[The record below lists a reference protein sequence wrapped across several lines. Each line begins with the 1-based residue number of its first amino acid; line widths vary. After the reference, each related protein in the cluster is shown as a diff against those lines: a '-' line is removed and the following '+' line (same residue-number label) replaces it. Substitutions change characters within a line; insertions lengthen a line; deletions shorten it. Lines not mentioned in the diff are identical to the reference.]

1 MRSPAASWRD
11 ALGFRPMTV
20 RSCVIREAPFIGSP
34 LIESIPPQVQPALR
48 GNLKAA
54 SPFEASASIR
64 YRGYVEA
71 SRYRRRLPAGNL
83 QCLDSRIGHQ
93 PRNRRD
99 PVALVTHYP
108 LPHKPTARTGRPAAD
123 QQPAS
128 ASGTQPSQTATPPR
142 SPHSPRTRKLRL
154 QVRPSSRDVEANQG
168 SEATKG
174 AAPVEYLDPA
184 DVRFMISAKP
194 SIVREGVTLRKG
206 YQVAKEPNLVN
217 LRPWHFVTDADFK
230 GLLRSTNI
238 IPFAR

>member
-142 SPHSPRTRKLRL
+142 SPHSPRTRKLSSGAGRVRSFTEKRLRQPSGRRQGQCASPVRESRRMVNRL
-154 QVRPSSRDVEANQG
+154 QPRDKQSRPSGRKCALLQE
-168 SEATKG
+168 
-174 AAPVEYLDPA
+174 
-184 DVRFMISAKP
+184 
-194 SIVREGVTLRKG
+194 TLRRTKAARL
-206 YQVAKEPNLVN
+206 QRVPRQL
-217 LRPWHFVTDADFK
+217 
-230 GLLRSTNI
+230 SI
-238 IPFAR
+238 SIPPTFAS